1 MIDKRLDDWT
11 TPQSYILDIEK
22 NVDLTKYT
30 NAGDERLTKETY
42 NRDLKLLPQFVR
54 PIMQKVMP
62 EYLENFCVKC
72 SKCDMDYTALVCGTK
87 SNPQVCLS
95 CAVKIWNTEEDDELN
110 KWCDK
115 HLSKLREDDDRF
127 FPIMEPVDT
136 IKHVMLSMIFMI
148 TKSKEEVQTF
158 LKKSKEDIGWSV
170 KQISNLLQED
180 NSEMRTQDSLI
191 KLHQTLSMLS
201 LIHI

>member
-62 EYLENFCVKC
+62 EYLENMCVKC
-72 SKCDMDYTALVCGTK
+72 SKCDMDFTALVCGTK
-87 SNPQVCLS
+87 LNPQVCLS
-95 CAVKIWNTEEDDELN
+95 CAVKIWNTE
-110 KWCDK
+110 
-115 HLSKLREDDDRF
+115 
-127 FPIMEPVDT
+127 
-136 IKHVMLSMIFMI
+136 
-148 TKSKEEVQTF
+148 
-158 LKKSKEDIGWSV
+158 
-170 KQISNLLQED
+170 
-180 NSEMRTQDSLI
+180 
-191 KLHQTLSMLS
+191 
-201 LIHI
+201 